1 MTWNRLGSKTDYVYT
16 SDSGDTY
23 SVSTDDDLAVAGLG
37 AGAAAPVAYDPDSP
51 PANFLGPLPRR
62 TKPRVVFAQADSD
75 RARKDLIA
83 FDPTADLYAT
93 TARQAVT
100 IDGEDGE
107 TTGRRGE
114 KFTF

>member
-16 SDSGDTY
+16 SDSGNTY

-37 AGAAAPVAYDPDSP
+37 AGAAAPVAFDPENE
-51 PANFLGPLPRR
+51 PANYVGPFPRR
-62 TKPRVVFAQADSD
+62 AKPRVVFAQADAD
-75 RARKDLIA
+75 GARKELIA
-83 FDPTADLYAT
+83 FSPTANLYQT
-93 TARQAVT
+93 VSRQAVT
-100 IDGEDGE
+100 IDGEDGV